1 MVFRKRGRLLPTE
14 HWTYNGSDIE
24 VVVEFHYL
32 GAVFHYT
39 GNVNVNQEYLVRK
52 ALKAMNFLFNNCS
65 EFDIKPK
72 ILCQLF
78 DTFVSSTL
86 NYSCEICGK
95 SKSKVLYLYGFS
107 ETFDNVLTTNTNLF
121 VNQFKTRVVDT
132 YKSE

>member
-1 MVFRKRGRLLPTE
+1 
-14 HWTYNGSDIE
+14 
-24 VVVEFHYL
+24 
-32 GAVFHYT
+32 
-39 GNVNVNQEYLVRK
+39 
-52 ALKAMNFLFNNCS
+52 MNFLLNKCS